1 MVYLLYLTPAAKI
14 GVIKIKQFVQL
25 IWKCQP
31 VSKSDTSLTHHMITS
46 FIFFEISS
54 FFVPERGHL
63 DREPP

>member
-46 FIFFEISS
+46 FIFFRNFIIFCAGKRS
-54 FFVPERGHL
+54 FGP
-63 DREPP
+63 